1 MKIRL
6 YIQHGAT
13 KSMVRIIM
21 ICWSVLVVYPLIWA
35 VQTSFKIN
43 KEFYQ
48 SIWALPKVFHWE
60 NYVNAWIKSN
70 VSVFFSNTLYVTA
83 LAMVI
88 SLFIIALAA
97 NALGRFDNKLTK
109 FLSTYFILAYMIPG
123 SIAVIA
129 QFFLLRNLGLTNSLN
144 GLSLKY
150 VADSIPFSLFVLT
163 GFFRTLP
170 KELEESAEM
179 DGAGYFRTFLQ
190 IMLPL
195 SKPGIMTI
203 AIFNFMGFWNE
214 YFFALIMMTDRTKYT
229 ISVGI
234 ARMVAVSS
242 FKPEWGVLFAACVIV
257 MAPVIVMYI
266 IFQQNISQG
275 ITSGAVK
282 G

>member
-1 MKIRL
+1 
-6 YIQHGAT
+6 
-13 KSMVRIIM
+13 M